1 MRERP
6 SRSSGKGFTAGVWVR
21 RKGVL
26 GNSRVHPVLLSTD
39 LVQTRE
45 FYHDKLGLEILVE
58 NEHAIEFRCGGG
70 TKLAVTKSTTGTA
83 DSQTQLGWEVEDLRG
98 ELDELRS
105 RGVIIEEYDL
115 PGLKTE
121 NGIADMG
128 FAWMAWIVDPGKNA
142 LAISQLKS

>member
-1 MRERP
+1 M
-6 SRSSGKGFTAGVWVR
+6 
-21 RKGVL
+21 L

-39 LVQTRE
+39 LAETRE

-58 NEHAIEFRCGGG
+58 NEHAIEFKCGGG

-83 DSQTQLGWEVEDLRG
+83 DSQTQLGWEVDDLRS

-105 RGVIIEEYDL
+105 RGVTIEEYDL

-121 NGIADMG
+121 DGIADMG
-128 FAWMAWIVDPGKNA
+128 FAWMGWIIDPGKNA
-142 LAISQLKS
+142 LSINELKR

>member
-1 MRERP
+1 M
-6 SRSSGKGFTAGVWVR
+6 
-21 RKGVL
+21 L

-58 NEHAIEFRCGGG
+58 NEHAIEFRCGVG

-83 DSQTQLGWEVEDLRG
+83 DSQTQLGWEVENLRA

-142 LAISQLKS
+142 LAILQLKS